1 MLKLLNAFVN
11 KKRKGLKGHGTEF
24 TVMPEIYSNTIGFYS
39 HSIAQ

>member
-24 TVMPEIYSNTIGFYS
+24 TIMPGI
-39 HSIAQ
+39 